1 MTLIIIRKINMADTE
16 FIYNFSAEPTGTHM
30 LLLSQV
36 LPGSK
41 VLDIGCAAGYLGK
54 YLAVEKKCEVWGIE
68 SDPQSYAVAQKNNY
82 KFLLNKNIEQAL
94 ADPSLIDQKFDFILL
109 GDVLEHLLHPE
120 EVLRSLK
127 NFIKP
132 NGRLLI
138 SLPNVGHYS
147 VRFALLQGKWDML
160 DSRIL
165 KPNGRL
171 IISCPNIAYWRF
183 RTYYLVDG
191 DFQRID
197 VAKQKPWEQEHI
209 RFFNIKILKEF
220 LLKLNFAFS
229 KYQGGNDIWH
239 SSFLSKFFPNLFA
252 HTIISEFINKK

>member
-1 MTLIIIRKINMADTE
+1 MCRWLFGKI
-16 FIYNFSAEPTGTHM
+16 S
-30 LLLSQV
+30 
-36 LPGSK
+36 
-41 VLDIGCAAGYLGK
+41 CRR
-54 YLAVEKKCEVWGIE
+54 KKCEVWGIE

-160 DSRIL
+160 DSGIMDRTHIHFYTFKTAKAL
-165 KPNGRL
+165 LEQQG
-171 IISCPNIAYWRF
+171 WRVEAF
-183 RTYYLVDG
+183 RPRG
-191 DFQRID
+191 DLERWLRKIGLE
-197 VAKQKPWEQEHI
+197 KIGK
-209 RFFNIKILKEF
+209 KILF
-220 LLKLNFAFS
+220 L
-229 KYQGGNDIWH
+229 
-239 SSFLSKFFPNLFA
+239 FPNFFSIQFVFTVTLP
-252 HTIISEFINKK
+252 